1 MNVIAT
7 ELEGVVIFE
16 PKVFGDDRGY
26 FLETWSRS
34 RYEEAGI
41 KGAFCQDNVSFSRKG
56 ILRGLHFQCPQ
67 GQGKLVSVVSGEV
80 FDVAV
85 DIRVGSPTFGR
96 HVDVMLSEDNHK
108 QIYIPPGFAHGF
120 CVMSDAARFT
130 YKCTAYYNAATEG
143 GIIWDDPDIGIDWP
157 VEDSLLSER
166 DLQLPRLKDI
176 PAEKLPRFEGGS

>member
-1 MNVIAT
+1 MKVIQT
-7 ELEGVVIFE
+7 ELEGVVILK

-26 FLETWSRS
+26 FMETWSRS

-41 KGAFCQDNVSFSRKG
+41 REAFCQDNVSFSRKG

-67 GQGKLVSVVSGEV
+67 AQGKLVSVVSGEV

-85 DIRVGSPTFGR
+85 DIRVGSPMFGR
-96 HVDVMLSEDNHK
+96 YVDVMLSEDNHK

-120 CVMSDAARFT
+120 CVMSDTARFT
-130 YKCTAYYNAATEG
+130 YKCTAYYNTATEG
-143 GIIWDDPDIGIDWP
+143 GVIWDDPDIGIDWP
-157 VEDSLLSER
+157 VEDPLLSEK

-176 PAEKLPRFEGGS
+176 PAEKLPRFEGNS

>member
-7 ELEGVVIFE
+7 ELEGVVILE

-26 FLETWSRS
+26 FLETWRLA

-41 KGAFCQDNVSFSRKG
+41 RETFCQDNVSFSRKG
-56 ILRGLHFQCPQ
+56 ILRGLHFQYPQ
-67 GQGKLVSVVSGEV
+67 TQGKLVSIVSGEV

-85 DIRVGSPTFGR
+85 DIRSGSPTFGR
-96 HVDVMLSEDNHK
+96 YVDVMLSEDNHK

-120 CVMSDAARFT
+120 CVISDAATFT

-143 GIIWDDPDIGIDWP
+143 GVIWDDPDIGIDWP
-157 VEDSLLSER
+157 VEGPLLSEK